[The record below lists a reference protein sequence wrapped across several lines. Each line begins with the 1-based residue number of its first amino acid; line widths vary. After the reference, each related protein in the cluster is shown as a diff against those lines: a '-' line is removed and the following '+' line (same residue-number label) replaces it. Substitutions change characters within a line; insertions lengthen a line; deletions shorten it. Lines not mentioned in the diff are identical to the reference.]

1 MSDFLTEDLV
11 WVEPR
16 GAGASPGCP
25 ALFLDRDGVVVVEK
39 HYLHDPAGVEV
50 QPGIP
55 ELVARARAAGWAVVM
70 VTNQSGIG
78 RGLYGW
84 EAFAATQQALYA
96 ALPPDAFDLVVACA
110 HHPEGQPPYRHPDP
124 PCRKPN
130 PGMFEIAIARLQI
143 DRAASAV
150 VGDRALDLQAGKA
163 AGLGR
168 GVLLG
173 TGYGGAAAEQAAA
186 RALAAPGFRVD
197 LGEMPAALP
206 ALGLF
211 G

>member
-1 MSDFLTEDLV
+1 MSRFLTEGSV

-16 GAGASPGCP
+16 GAPPPGRP

-39 HYLHDPAGVEV
+39 HFLHDPREVEI

-55 ELVARARAAGWAVVM
+55 ELVALARAAGWAVVM

-84 EAFAATQQALYA
+84 DAFAATQQAIHG
-96 ALPPDAFDLVVACA
+96 ALPPGAFDLVLACA
-110 HHPEGQPPYRHPDP
+110 HHPEGQPPYRHPNH

-130 PGMFEIAIARLQI
+130 PGMFEIAVARLRL
-143 DRAASAV
+143 DRAASVV

-168 GVLLG
+168 GVLVA
-173 TGYGGAAAEQAAA
+173 TGYGGQDKHREAAV
-186 RALAAPGFRVD
+186 ALADSRFRVD
-197 LGEMPAALP
+197 LAADPAAV
-206 ALGLF
+206 LGLDLF
-211 G
+211 AQ